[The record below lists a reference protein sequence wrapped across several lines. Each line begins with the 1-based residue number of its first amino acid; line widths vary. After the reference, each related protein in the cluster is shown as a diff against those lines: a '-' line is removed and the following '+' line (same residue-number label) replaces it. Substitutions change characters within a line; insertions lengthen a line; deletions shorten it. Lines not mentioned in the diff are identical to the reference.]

1 MLDRALEYLGDCGPE
16 LRNGM
21 TTHAPMVAEALCA
34 LGRPDA
40 VMPWLE
46 RYAAQALPRPP
57 RRERIERAGFRA
69 ALARED
75 RFSDWSAFF
84 ADELANAKWPELL
97 DTWVARLAP
106 GICAAATHG
115 VIRVG
120 HAARALG
127 ELETPLRIR
136 ELADALASWAST
148 YQELPS
154 AGTPAARSFRPREAI
169 ARVAP
174 QPRAQRVF
182 EGTIVSSLHGLDR
195 FPDFAHVI
203 GLLDVS
209 REPAEVVAELSEV
222 FAQVLLDNAHDA
234 LTAIVLSHGVTSVAA
249 LANLLPHVSAATAR
263 AALPYAWQAS
273 CGLYATFGSAGAQAP
288 ATEPAG
294 GSAAELAERAIAHG
308 DEHAIKLAEAC
319 LAAHARRP
327 SPVLLEAPRRVLALL
342 PPA

>member
-1 MLDRALEYLGDCGPE
+1 MLDQALEYLGGFGPD

-21 TTHAPMVAEALCA
+21 TTHAPMVSEALCA

-57 RRERIERAGFRA
+57 ARERIERAGFRA
-69 ALARED
+69 ALAREE

-84 ADELANAKWPELL
+84 ADELANAKWRELL
-97 DTWVARLAP
+97 DAWVARLAP

-127 ELETPLRIR
+127 ELETPARLR

-148 YQELPS
+148 YQELPTTRRRV
-154 AGTPAARSFRPREAI
+154 AGSFRPREAI
-169 ARVAP
+169 ARVAL
-174 QPRAQRVF
+174 QPREQRVF
-182 EGTIVSSLHGLDR
+182 AGTIVSSLAGLER
-195 FPDFAHVI
+195 FPEFAGVI
-203 GLLDVS
+203 GLLDTAF
-209 REPAEVVAELSEV
+209 EPSDLVAELTEV
-222 FAQVLLDNAHDA
+222 FARVLVENARDA
-234 LTAIVLSHGVTSVAA
+234 LTAIVLTHGVTSIAA
-249 LANLLPHVSAATAR
+249 LGNLLPHVRETTAR

-273 CGLYATFGSAGAQAP
+273 CGLYATFGSAPAP
-288 ATEPAG
+288 PRAFVSAG
-294 GSAAELAERAIAHG
+294 GHASELAERAIAHG

-319 LAAHARRP
+319 LAAHARSP
-327 SPVLLEAPRRVLALL
+327 SPVLLEAPRRVLELL
-342 PPA
+342 PPG

>member
-1 MLDRALEYLGDCGPE
+1 MLDQALEHLGDHGPE

-57 RRERIERAGFRA
+57 VRERIGRVSWRA
-69 ALARED
+69 ALAHED

-84 ADELANAKWPELL
+84 ADELANAKWREVL
-97 DTWVARLAP
+97 DVWAARLAP

-127 ELETPLRIR
+127 ELETPVRIR

-148 YQELPS
+148 YQELPT
-154 AGTPAARSFRPREAI
+154 ARTPATRSFRAREAI
-169 ARVAP
+169 ARVAL
-174 QPRAQRVF
+174 QPREQRVF
-182 EGTIVSSLHGLDR
+182 EGTIVSSLQGLDA
-195 FPDFAHVI
+195 FPGFADVI
-203 GLLDVS
+203 GLLDPS
-209 REPAEVVAELSEV
+209 AEPGELAAELTEV
-222 FAQVLLDNAHDA
+222 FAQVLLENAHDT
-234 LTAIVLSHGVTSVAA
+234 LTAIVLTHGVTSIAA
-249 LANLLPHVSAATAR
+249 LANLLPHVSDATAR

-273 CGLYATFGSAGAQAP
+273 CGLFATFGSTSVQAGVPVAAN
-288 ATEPAG
+288 
-294 GSAAELAERAIAHG
+294 GSAADLAERAIAHA

-327 SPVLLEAPRRVLALL
+327 SPALLAAPRRVLALL